1 MTPVIHLTTIIC
13 LVVILIIVIH
23 LIITQIFLIMILIIS
38 TMTIIVTVTIAKLW
52 TTIIRKT
59 IVLLQINIKE
69 VMLIADLIIKL
80 TKLRLQL
87 VKSLVIVIYFFE
99 TEMRDAVIIIN
110 YCCIAALQGK
120 AVAKCR
126 SCSVDG
132 QLIESRKFYI

>member
-1 MTPVIHLTTIIC
+1 MTPVIYLTTIIC

-23 LIITQIFLIMILIIS
+23 LIITQIFLMILIIA

-69 VMLIADLIIKL
+69 VIADLIIKL

-87 VKSLVIVIYFFE
+87 VKSLVIVICFFE
-99 TEMRDAVIIIN
+99 TEMRDAVIIN
-110 YCCIAALQGK
+110 YCFIAVLQGK

>member
-69 VMLIADLIIKL
+69 VILIDLIIKL

-87 VKSLVIVIYFFE
+87 VKSLVIIYFFE

-110 YCCIAALQGK
+110 YCCIAAVQGK

>member
-52 TTIIRKT
+52 ITIIRKT

-69 VMLIADLIIKL
+69 VILIADLIIKL

-87 VKSLVIVIYFFE
+87 VKSLVIIYFFE

>member
-69 VMLIADLIIKL
+69 VILIADLIIKL

-87 VKSLVIVIYFFE
+87 VKSLVIIYFFE

>member
-38 TMTIIVTVTIAKLW
+38 TVTIIVTVTIAKLW
-52 TTIIRKT
+52 TAIIRKT

-69 VMLIADLIIKL
+69 VILIADLIIKL

-87 VKSLVIVIYFFE
+87 VKSLVIIYFFE

-110 YCCIAALQGK
+110 YCCIAAVQGK
-120 AVAKCR
+120 AVANCR

>member
-38 TMTIIVTVTIAKLW
+38 TMAIIVTVTIAKLW

-69 VMLIADLIIKL
+69 VILIADLIIKL

-87 VKSLVIVIYFFE
+87 VKSLVIIYFFE

>member
-69 VMLIADLIIKL
+69 VILIADLIIKL

-87 VKSLVIVIYFFE
+87 VKSLVIIYFFE

-110 YCCIAALQGK
+110 YCCIAAVQGK

>member
-38 TMTIIVTVTIAKLW
+38 TVTIIVTVTIAKLW

-69 VMLIADLIIKL
+69 VILIDLIIKL

-87 VKSLVIVIYFFE
+87 VKSLVIIYFFE

-110 YCCIAALQGK
+110 YCCIAAVQGK
-120 AVAKCR
+120 AVANCR

>member
-69 VMLIADLIIKL
+69 VILIDLIIKL

-87 VKSLVIVIYFFE
+87 VKSLVIIYFFE

-110 YCCIAALQGK
+110 YCCIAAVQGK
-120 AVAKCR
+120 AVANCR

>member
-69 VMLIADLIIKL
+69 VILIADFIIKL

-87 VKSLVIVIYFFE
+87 VKSLVIIYFFE

-110 YCCIAALQGK
+110 YCCIAAVQGK